1 MTGQRR
7 TELRVLLAGATGLVG
22 GYCLAQLL
30 ADEDIGPVTVFARRP
45 LARTDPKLTAH
56 VVDFDHLDDHA
67 EAIHADVALCCL
79 GTTHRVAG
87 SPEAF
92 AKVDHIYVAELA
104 RLAAARGVLRF
115 VLVSAVGADPGSPV
129 FYNRIKGRAEAAVSE
144 LPFKAVHVLR
154 PSLLLGERLEPRPAE
169 DWSKSL
175 APLWSLLL
183 WGSFSRYRPV
193 AAEIVAARMVELAK
207 SDREGVHVHYFNAR

>member
-1 MTGQRR
+1 MTAQRQ

-22 GYCLAQLL
+22 GHCLTRLL
-30 ADEDIGPVTVFARRP
+30 ADEDIGQVTVFARRP
-45 LARTDPKLTAH
+45 LARTDPKLTAR
-56 VVDFDHLDDHA
+56 VVDFDHLGDHA
-67 EAIHADVALCCL
+67 EAIDADVALCCL
-79 GTTHRVAG
+79 GTTHRIAG

-104 RLAAARGVLRF
+104 RLAAVRGVPRF

-154 PSLLLGERLEPRPAE
+154 PSLLLGERPEPRPAE
-169 DWSKSL
+169 DWSKPF
-175 APLWSLLL
+175 APLWSLFL
-183 WGSFSRYRPV
+183 WGPFSRYRPV
-193 AAEIVAARMVELAK
+193 AAETVAARMVELAK
-207 SDREGVHVHYFNAR
+207 SDREGMHVHYFND